1 MTGITMAG
9 YSEPLAFVDRGGIGR
24 NQHVKLTKSVGDGSA
39 VETSDKFSRIRI
51 DIVDIPDVAVID
63 LLVVIVLDLHHL
75 IARREGPAEALDLTL
90 ARRVQRGLQFD
101 VERAGADTAAI
112 HWTENLDVA
121 DGVEAEA
128 ARNPCLHQLDN
139 ARHGGYGIVRLHEV
153 EVATR
158 WGRTEIGDQTLVDA
172 MGAGDYAALRG
183 LPEYVGEANQ
193 GKGEG

>member
-51 DIVDIPDVAVID
+51 DIVDIADVAVID

-75 IARREGPAEALDLTL
+75 IAGREGPAEALDLTL
-90 ARRVQRGLQFD
+90 ARRVQRRLQFD
-101 VERAGADTAAI
+101 VERAGADTASI
-112 HWTENLDVA
+112 HWTQNLDVA
-121 DGVEAEA
+121 DGVEAKA
-128 ARNPCLHQLDN
+128 ARNPCLHQIDD
-139 ARHGGYGIVRLHEV
+139 ARYGGFEIVRLHEV

-158 WGRTEIGDQTLVDA
+158 WGRTEIGDRTLVDA
-172 MGAGDYAALRG
+172 MSTGDYATLRG
-183 LPEYVGEANQ
+183 LPEHLGEAHH
-193 GKGEG
+193 GKGAG